1 MEDLWWGYIE
11 VEAGTGARGGEI
23 ARSFDCWRPA
33 TYSNSPALEQWNCCD
48 AADFTMAK
56 SSLKRLPAKK
66 RPRKAKPNTRG
77 ALASESELLVLPDE
91 VEATKAAIERV
102 GGRVTGQYLDPL
114 GRSPLLLAI
123 LPIDQ
128 VEPTPF
134 ERDVSDAHHK
144 KLADVLDRT
153 GIFLDPIIAITAPKE
168 GFWTPNGGH
177 RLAAMRRL
185 GAQAITALVVPK
197 REVAWQI
204 LALNTEKAHNLKDK
218 SLEVIRIFRNLA
230 EESGHKTEKEF
241 GYYFEEASF
250 IKMGL
255 CYEQNAKFSG
265 GVYHS
270 FVRRLTEFSEHPLHL
285 SIKTHEHH
293 MKQLLELDQKVSEVV
308 QKLKARGF
316 VSPYLK
322 AFVVGR
328 SNPLRFM
335 KEPPTLDEL
344 LTTVRSKV
352 ERFNVEK
359 IKQEDIVASGG
370 GSPDEE

>member
-1 MEDLWWGYIE
+1 
-11 VEAGTGARGGEI
+11 
-23 ARSFDCWRPA
+23 
-33 TYSNSPALEQWNCCD
+33 
-48 AADFTMAK
+48 MAK
-56 SSLKRLPAKK
+56 PTLKRLPAKK
-66 RPRKAKPNTRG
+66 RPRKAKSNTRG
-77 ALASESELLVLPDE
+77 SAATETTLSELSGEVLE
-91 VEATKAAIERV
+91 VRTHIERV
-102 GGRVTGQYLDPL
+102 GGVVVGQYRDPL
-114 GRSPLLLAI
+114 GANPLLLAV
-123 LPIDQ
+123 LPLDK

-134 ERDVSDAHHK
+134 QRDVSDMHHK

-185 GAQAITALVVPK
+185 GAKSITALVVPK

-218 SLEVIRIFRNLA
+218 SLEVIRIFRNLMEERA
-230 EESGHKTEKEF
+230 EKAEHEF
-241 GYYFEEASF
+241 GYYFEEPSF

-255 CYEQNAKFSG
+255 CYEQKPRFSG

-270 FVRRLTEFSEHPLHL
+270 FVRRLSEFSQESLTKSL
-285 SIKTHEHH
+285 KAHEKHVT
-293 MKQLLELDQKVSEVV
+293 MLLELDEKVAEVV
-308 QKLKARGF
+308 QKLKAKGF

-322 AFVVGR
+322 TFVVAR

-335 KEPPTLDEL
+335 KEPPPLEEL
-344 LTTVRSKV
+344 LKTIRGKV
-352 ERFNVEK
+352 ERFNVDR

-370 GSPDEE
+370 GAPDED